1 MDLRSAA
8 PAAGRLLTRGARSL
22 LPDIALA
29 AAVVLIGQL
38 GQPAVSSPSDRAWYW
53 VVVAGCS
60 LAMLVRSRM
69 PHVCLIALAG
79 FLLLHLVLTQELS
92 VFAAAV
98 CLVAAY
104 TSQTQLGTPARW
116 VYLALTYLG
125 AVVAILTPDPVQGAP
140 WWGPW
145 ALAAFACAM
154 ITVAALAGA
163 LRRRGRERVELALD
177 RVAILK
183 AQQHTERRLAA
194 MEERTRIAREVH
206 DILGHS
212 LGAIAVQAEGAR
224 YVLTTDAAAAD
235 RALADIGRLS
245 RGAVAEVQELVD
257 VLRADDEPAA
267 LRPTPTLS
275 DLPELVGT
283 FEHPGASIR
292 LLLDGE
298 TGGVPAHV
306 GVAAY
311 RIVQEALTNVLKH
324 AGRVPVMVRVR
335 VAERRTD
342 LLVLNG
348 RPTRPLGTASDV
360 GHGLTGMKERVRAL
374 GGTFDAGPDAAT
386 GGWRVA
392 ATLPW
397 ERS

>member
-1 MDLRSAA
+1 MDLRPAA
-8 PAAGRLLTRGARSL
+8 PAVGRWLTDDARRLLA
-22 LPDIALA
+22 DVALA

-38 GQPAVSSPSDRAWYW
+38 GQPAVSSASDRAWYG

-60 LAMLVRSRM
+60 IAMLARSRM
-69 PHVCLIALAG
+69 PHVCLTALAG
-79 FLLLHLVLTQELS
+79 FLLLHLVLTEELS

-104 TSQTQLGTPARW
+104 ISQTQLEPPGRW
-116 VYLALTYLG
+116 VYLALTYTG
-125 AVVAILTPDPVQGAP
+125 AMVAILTPDPMLGESRQGR
-140 WWGPW
+140 W
-145 ALAAFACAM
+145 AVAAFACAM
-154 ITVAALAGA
+154 ITVAALAGT
-163 LRRRGRERVELALD
+163 LRRRSRARVELALD
-177 RVAILK
+177 RVAILQ

-194 MEERTRIAREVH
+194 SEERTRIAREVH

-245 RGAVAEVQELVD
+245 RGAVGEVQELVD

-267 LRPTPTLS
+267 LRPTPTLR

-283 FEHPGASIR
+283 FQHPGGSVR

-298 TGGVPAHV
+298 TGDVPAHV

-324 AGRVPVMVRVR
+324 AGRVPVMIRVR

-348 RPTRPLGTASDV
+348 RPTRPRGTATV
-360 GHGLTGMKERVRAL
+360 LGHGLTGMKERVRAL
-374 GGTFDAGPDAAT
+374 GGTFDAGPDTAT

-397 ERS
+397 ERP